1 MRIRWVFILAV
12 LTFALSSA
20 AQTRRKVIIDQDARC
35 SSNHP
40 SAIDPHVHTV
50 PEPRAAGA
58 HGVSFALYTTPSV
71 APKLFEDVI
80 MADSLAD
87 QLGGANHWRE
97 WQDESGKS
105 QCGQGASW
113 SRSATT

>member
-1 MRIRWVFILAV
+1 MRIRSAFILAV
-12 LTFALSSA
+12 LMSALVST
-20 AQTRRKVIIDQDARC
+20 AQPRRKVIIDQDARC